1 GLDGLAGGRVAVDV
15 VVGDA
20 DGVAVGLAAGE
31 VEAALADGV
40 EPEVDPPH
48 AGLGLGGRR
57 LGVDHEGFAAAER
70 RLGLG
75 EAGDPVVGGAA
86 AELVDHVGDDVGGAE
101 HHADLAA
108 AHGHHERL
116 PADQEFA
123 AHAVVDPAHVVQ
135 GLQDGL
141 AFGRVEGRLGA
152 IGGEDAAAAAVDGLG
167 EVPAAGV
174 AAGVLAVA
182 DVAGAERGD
191 RLGGL
196 ADLGPGGGRGGG
208 VEAGLG
214 EELAVVDEAD
224 AVVDVGDAVDL
235 AVVGDELADVGTEV
249 VPVLDLAGVR
259 GDVEGLA
266 LPDDVVVVGDGDD
279 EDGLHLA
286 AGELGAERLGVE
298 AGLLVGALD
307 RDARVRLHEGGH
319 VVVPGLALLGR
330 GLGGLA
336 GAGDG
341 DLCGPAGGGSLL
353 AGAAG
358 GESERGCD

>member
-1 GLDGLAGGRVAVDV
+1 LGVRRLGLGRGAGGGPHVAGVVPDGQGGVLLAFGLDGLAGGRVAVDV

-75 EAGDPVVGGAA
+75 EAGDAVVGGAA
-86 AELVDHVGDDVGGAE
+86 PELVDHVGDDVGGAE
-101 HHADLAA
+101 RHADLAA

-141 AFGRVEGRLGA
+141 AFGRVEGRPFAIGGA
-152 IGGEDAAAAAVDGLG
+152 VGGEDAAAAPVDGLG

-174 AAGVLAVA
+174 AAGVL
-182 DVAGAERGD
+182 
-191 RLGGL
+191 
-196 ADLGPGGGRGGG
+196 
-208 VEAGLG
+208 
-214 EELAVVDEAD
+214 
-224 AVVDVGDAVDL
+224 
-235 AVVGDELADVGTEV
+235 
-249 VPVLDLAGVR
+249 
-259 GDVEGLA
+259 
-266 LPDDVVVVGDGDD
+266 
-279 EDGLHLA
+279 
-286 AGELGAERLGVE
+286 
-298 AGLLVGALD
+298 
-307 RDARVRLHEGGH
+307 
-319 VVVPGLALLGR
+319 
-330 GLGGLA
+330 
-336 GAGDG
+336 
-341 DLCGPAGGGSLL
+341 
-353 AGAAG
+353 
-358 GESERGCD
+358 